1 MKKIKV
7 VIVLHASIQEQSK
20 EKQPGA
26 RVKCI
31 QDYVKTFL
39 RENPDHIIIQV
50 AANDISR
57 NKQAEQ
63 IAKSIVELALSEK
76 CNS

>member
-1 MKKIKV
+1 MKKIKI

-20 EKQPGA
+20 EKQPGV

-39 RENPDHIIIQV
+39 RENSDHIIIQV
-50 AANDISR
+50 AANDIST